1 MDKKKLSIDEQ
12 ITDMKEKGITFSLCS
27 EADARKFLQN
37 NTYYF
42 KLKAYAGVY
51 SNDNKKQ
58 VFRNLDFEHLT

>member
-37 NTYYF
+37 NTY
-42 KLKAYAGVY
+42 L
-51 SNDNKKQ
+51 
-58 VFRNLDFEHLT
+58 